1 MKLLQ
6 RSLVSLFVVLLAK
19 TTIPYHHYHV
29 DNVLLVLVATR
40 AFQTAHLPI
49 LPFTTILIALRK
61 SATGC
66 DVRHPGILSLAFNWP
81 IGHSALTLASWMT

>member
-1 MKLLQ
+1 M
-6 RSLVSLFVVLLAK
+6 
-19 TTIPYHHYHV
+19 TIPYHHYHV

-40 AFQTAHLPI
+40 VSPI

-66 DVRHPGILSLAFNWP
+66 DVRH
-81 IGHSALTLASWMT
+81 SWFISTGLLVMVR

>member
-29 DNVLLVLVATR
+29 DNVLHGHTDISVKTEFKPRVTL
-40 AFQTAHLPI
+40 
-49 LPFTTILIALRK
+49 
-61 SATGC
+61 G
-66 DVRHPGILSLAFNWP
+66 GILSEQNLELLV
-81 IGHSALTLASWMT
+81 GQL